1 MLKYDPHKPAAR
13 KAVSAIVGSMM
24 RLGIRD
30 FSRALQRRDVV
41 VSGPQ
46 RELWALRATG
56 RLSLK
61 QMAAINR
68 SIQGLKDSV
77 SVPQQRG
84 RLYAITV
91 LLTPLDR
98 RRSSDAGR
106 PKSKGRKS

>member
-1 MLKYDPHKPAAR
+1 
-13 KAVSAIVGSMM
+13 
-24 RLGIRD
+24 
-30 FSRALQRRDVV
+30 
-41 VSGPQ
+41 
-46 RELWALRATG
+46 
-56 RLSLK
+56 
-61 QMAAINR
+61 MAGINR